1 MKKCWESRKEW
12 KWGGFQRENQNMIVG
27 ECVKTEIQAKKWLL
41 ELGTRE
47 QTWYNVI
54 QDSDGG
60 HAL

>member
-1 MKKCWESRKEW
+1 MV
-12 KWGGFQRENQNMIVG
+12 VG
-27 ECVKTEIQAKKWLL
+27 ECVKTEIQAKKRLL

-47 QTWYNVI
+47 QAWQNVI